1 MSDVTNDLIYEV
13 LRRVQDDVSHLKR
26 DTRDIKIELANLA
39 ISDAYRTR
47 RFAELEDRLSR
58 IETRLDLH
66 N

>member
-1 MSDVTNDLIYEV
+1 MHEVTNELIFEV
-13 LRRVQDDVSHLKR
+13 LKRVQEHVSLLKR
-26 DTRDIKIELANLA
+26 DTRDIKIKLAHLA

-47 RFAELEDRLSR
+47 RFAELEDCIIR